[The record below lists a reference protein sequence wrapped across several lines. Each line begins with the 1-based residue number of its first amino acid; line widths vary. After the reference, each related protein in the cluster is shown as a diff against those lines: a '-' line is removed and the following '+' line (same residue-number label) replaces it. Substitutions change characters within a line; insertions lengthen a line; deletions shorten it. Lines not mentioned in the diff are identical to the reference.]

1 MLLERVDPYLAEF
14 DRLTQRV
21 FGATPG
27 AGLPMDVI
35 RRGDELIICLDLP
48 GTTADKIGLTLENQ
62 LLTVTAERHPNYGE
76 ADQVLA
82 QERFEGTVSR
92 RVRVPDWVNAD
103 GVTADFADGVLTVHL
118 PLADKAKPR
127 QIQVSVGS
135 SSQQIEA

>member
-21 FGATPG
+21 FGTTQS

-35 RRGDELIICLDLP
+35 RRGDELVISLDVP
-48 GTTADKIGLTLENQ
+48 GAAADKIGITLENQ
-62 LLTVTAERHPNYGE
+62 VLTISAERRTNYGE
-76 ADQVLA
+76 TDAVLA

-92 RVRVPDWVNAD
+92 RVRVPDWVNAES
-103 GVTADFADGVLTVHL
+103 VSAEYVDGVLTVHL

-127 QIQVSVGS
+127 QIQVTTGGS
-135 SSQQIEA
+135 AQQIEA

>member
-14 DRLTQRV
+14 DRLTQKV
-21 FGATPG
+21 FGPTQS

-35 RRGDELIICLDLP
+35 RRGDELLVCLDVP
-48 GTTADKIGLTLENQ
+48 GAAADKIGVTLENQ
-62 LLTVTAERHPNYGE
+62 VLTVTAERRANYGE
-76 ADQVLA
+76 TDAVLA

-103 GVTADFADGVLTVHL
+103 HVTAEYVDGVLTIHL

-127 QIQVSVGS
+127 QIQVTTGANSH
-135 SSQQIEA
+135 QIEA

>member
-21 FGATPG
+21 LGTTQG

-35 RRGDELIICLDLP
+35 RRGDELVISLDVP
-48 GTTADKIGLTLENQ
+48 GAAADKIGITLENQ
-62 LLTVTAERHPNYGE
+62 VLTISAERRPNYGE
-76 ADQVLA
+76 TDAVLA

-92 RVRVPDWVNAD
+92 RVRIPDWVNAEN
-103 GVTADFADGVLTVHL
+103 VTAEYVDGVLTVRL

-127 QIQVSVGS
+127 QIQVTTGASA
-135 SSQQIEA
+135 QQIEA

>member
-14 DRLTQRV
+14 DRITQRV
-21 FGATPG
+21 FGATQG

-35 RRGDELIICLDLP
+35 RRGDELIICLDVP
-48 GTTADKIGLTLENQ
+48 GATADKIGITLENQ
-62 LLTVTAERHPNYGE
+62 LLTVTAERRPIYGE
-76 ADQVLA
+76 ADHVVA

-103 GVTADFADGVLTVHL
+103 NVTADYADGVLTVHL

-127 QIQVSVGS
+127 QIQVTSGAGS
-135 SSQQIEA
+135 PQIEA